1 MEMTKICIRHGPAIP
16 LVMIKLD
23 VKKQKH
29 HISTI
34 WKKKSAE
41 ASNYFQCKPAEGCS
55 GTIEPK
61 RLADTL
67 QSCVQG

>member
-1 MEMTKICIRHGPAIP
+1 MYKTWTSYPFSDDKTRCKETEAPHFDN
-16 LVMIKLD
+16 L
-23 VKKQKH
+23 
-29 HISTI
+29 
-34 WKKKSAE
+34 KKKSAE

-67 QSCVQG
+67 QSCVHG

>member
-1 MEMTKICIRHGPAIP
+1 MYKTWTSYPFSDDK
-16 LVMIKLD
+16 KLD

-29 HISTI
+29 HILTI

-67 QSCVQG
+67 QSCVHG